1 MNLMTKIIYL
11 KWSVYIYVYIHTILK
26 LHTIYAFYCLCRIYM
41 HVNVSNDVYTYV
53 SMYVNWNAMFIKGYY
68 IRRSNSD
75 HT

>member
-1 MNLMTKIIYL
+1 MYT
-11 KWSVYIYVYIHTILK
+11 YVHTILK
-26 LHTIYAFYCLCRIYM
+26 LHTIYAFYCLCM

-53 SMYVNWNAMFIKGYY
+53 SMYVNWNAEFIKGYY